1 MRNKPPEPPLEPDE
15 PYFGL
20 NDMSTEKLQERR
32 LHAIEIVR
40 QRKDV
45 IEQRQRQQLLKQI
58 QEQEYEIKA
67 LNMMNEEYVFFYLL
81 FLKINLLS

>member
-1 MRNKPPEPPLEPDE
+1 MRSKPAEPPLEPDE

-58 QEQEYEIKA
+58 QEQEYELKA
-67 LNMMNEEYVFFYLL
+67 LDMMNEEYVSLSFC
-81 FLKINLLS
+81 FLKINLPS

>member
-1 MRNKPPEPPLEPDE
+1 MRNKPAEPPLESDE

-58 QEQEYEIKA
+58 QEQEYELKA
-67 LNMMNEEYVFFYLL
+67 LNMMNEEYVSLSFVFF
-81 FLKINLLS
+81 

>member
-67 LNMMNEEYVFFYLL
+67 LNMMNEEYVF
-81 FLKINLLS
+81 LSFVFEN